1 MLGTRAR
8 RMNENNWAHV
18 RQIPIH
24 HLHSE
29 IDIDLR
35 GGSIRREGQWGWTLG
50 SVADSQSR
58 DVVLHPMKGK

>member
-1 MLGTRAR
+1 MLCTCTRAR
-8 RMNENNWAHV
+8 RMNENNSLHV

-35 GGSIRREGQWGWTLG
+35 SRVREVG
-50 SVADSQSR
+50 
-58 DVVLHPMKGK
+58 

>member
-1 MLGTRAR
+1 MLRTRVR
-8 RMNENNWAHV
+8 RMNENNSPHV

-35 GGSIRREGQWGWTLG
+35 RLRWGGAG
-50 SVADSQSR
+50 
-58 DVVLHPMKGK
+58 

>member
-1 MLGTRAR
+1 MLRTRAR
-8 RMNENNWAHV
+8 RMNENNSPASPHV

-35 GGSIRREGQWGWTLG
+35 SGAEVYGAGWAG
-50 SVADSQSR
+50 WRA
-58 DVVLHPMKGK
+58 

>member
-35 GGSIRREGQWGWTLG
+35 RREHSEGQ
-50 SVADSQSR
+50 
-58 DVVLHPMKGK
+58 

>member
-8 RMNENNWAHV
+8 CMNENNWAHV

-35 GGSIRREGQWGWTLG
+35 RRERGREHREGRAVRMG
-50 SVADSQSR
+50 IR
-58 DVVLHPMKGK
+58 

>member
-1 MLGTRAR
+1 MLRTRAR
-8 RMNENNWAHV
+8 RMNENNSPASPHV

-35 GGSIRREGQWGWTLG
+35 SGVREVG
-50 SVADSQSR
+50 
-58 DVVLHPMKGK
+58 